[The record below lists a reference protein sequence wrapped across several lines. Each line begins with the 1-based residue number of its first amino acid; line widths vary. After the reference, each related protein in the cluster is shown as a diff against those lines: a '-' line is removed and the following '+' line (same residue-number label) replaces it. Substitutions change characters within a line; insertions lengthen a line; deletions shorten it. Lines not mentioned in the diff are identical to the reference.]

1 MTDKQ
6 LVYKVMKDVLIQV
19 SSQIV
24 DCKGLELAQIAQ
36 LSSSTNCNA
45 ISMHA
50 YTDAYTGIWTIM

>member
-50 YTDAYTGIWTIM
+50 YTE